1 MGRMRIE
8 KMSSTVFQI
17 TAAVAGLALLAT
29 GFIAFP
35 NEGMKGLAKSLAITV
50 SLAAFAALLITASR
64 AFGP

>member
-1 MGRMRIE
+1 MRIE

-17 TAAVAGLALLAT
+17 TAVLAGLALLAT

-35 NEGMKGLAKSLAITV
+35 SEGMKGLAKSLALTV
-50 SLAAFAALLITASR
+50 SLAVVAALLITASR

>member
-1 MGRMRIE
+1 
-8 KMSSTVFQI
+8 MSSTVFQI

-35 NEGMKGLAKSLAITV
+35 SEGMKGLAKSLALTV
-50 SLAAFAALLITASR
+50 SLAVITASR

>member
-1 MGRMRIE
+1 MRIE

-35 NEGMKGLAKSLAITV
+35 SEGMKGLAKSLALTV
-50 SLAAFAALLITASR
+50 SLAVITASR